1 MTSWKTTAGG
11 VLAMLGGVVTIGNM
25 FVGGGSIDPT
35 NISLALAAIG
45 AGFTGLMAK
54 DHNVSNAPTPLPAAK
69 EVVSK

>member
-11 VLAMLGGVVTIGNM
+11 MLALLGGIVTIGNM
-25 FVGGGSIDPT
+25 VIGGAAIDPT
-35 NISLALAAIG
+35 QISLALAAIG

-69 EVVSK
+69 EVASR

>member
-11 VLAMLGGVVTIGNM
+11 MLALLGGIVTIGNM
-25 FVGGGSIDPT
+25 VIGGAQIDPT
-35 NISLALAAIG
+35 QISLALAAIG

-54 DHNVSNAPTPLPAAK
+54 DHNVSNSPSPLPIAK